1 MRAIRLDQESPPMT
15 GTDFSTLLPSL
26 LPRLWAFALR
36 IAGNRHDAE
45 DLVQHTCVRALERQ
59 HQLKGDTSPLS
70 WVFAI
75 AHSIWL
81 NELRSRSIRGR
92 TNVAWDDALLEVVAD
107 PLGRTPEMDVMNRQ
121 IIEAVAHLPET
132 QRSTL
137 LLVAV
142 EGLTYHEA
150 ALALGVPIGTVMSR
164 LARARRSI
172 GALADAHGLRAP
184 DAAAPEKP
192 ANETV

>member
-1 MRAIRLDQESPPMT
+1 MA
-15 GTDFSTLLPSL
+15 GTDFSTQLPDL

-59 HQLKGDTSPLS
+59 HQLKADTSPLS

-81 NELRSRSIRGR
+81 NEVRARGIRGR

-107 PLGRTPEMDVMNRQ
+107 PSARTPEKDVMNRQ
-121 IIEAVAHLPET
+121 IIAAVARLPET

-150 ALALGVPIGTVMSR
+150 AVALDVPIGTVMSR

-172 GALADAHGLRAP
+172 GALADEQQLRSSGSSNP
-184 DAAAPEKP
+184 RHPEDEV
-192 ANETV
+192 A

>member
-1 MRAIRLDQESPPMT
+1 MA
-15 GTDFSTLLPSL
+15 GTDFSTLLPDL

-59 HQLKGDTSPLS
+59 HQLKADTSPLS
-70 WVFAI
+70 WVYAI

-81 NELRSRSIRGR
+81 NEVRARGIRGR
-92 TNVAWDDALLEVVAD
+92 AHVAWDDALLEVIAD
-107 PLGRTPEMDVMNRQ
+107 PSARTPEKDMMNRQ

-137 LLVAV
+137 VLVAV

-150 ALALGVPIGTVMSR
+150 AIALDVPIGTVMSR

-172 GALADAHGLRAP
+172 GTLASQHGLHSHDP
-184 DAAAPEKP
+184 SNPPQP
-192 ANETV
+192 ADELA

>member
-1 MRAIRLDQESPPMT
+1 MA
-15 GTDFSTLLPSL
+15 GTDFSTLLPDL

-59 HQLKGDTSPLS
+59 HQLKADTSPLS

-81 NELRSRSIRGR
+81 NEVRARGIRGR

-107 PLGRTPEMDVMNRQ
+107 PGARTPEKDVMNRQ
-121 IIEAVAHLPET
+121 IIAAVARLPET

-150 ALALGVPIGTVMSR
+150 AVALDVPIGTVMSR

-172 GALADAHGLRAP
+172 GALADEHRVSSPGSSNPHHRE
-184 DAAAPEKP
+184 DE
-192 ANETV
+192 VV

>member
-1 MRAIRLDQESPPMT
+1 MT
-15 GTDFSTLLPSL
+15 GPDFASLLPDL

-59 HQLKGDTSPLS
+59 HQLRADTSPLS

-81 NELRSRSIRGR
+81 NEARARSIRGR
-92 TNVAWDDALLEVVAD
+92 TNVAWDDALLEVIAD
-107 PLGRTPEMDVMNRQ
+107 PDARTPENDVMNQQ
-121 IIEAVAHLPET
+121 IIEVVARLPEA
-132 QRSTL
+132 QRNTL

-142 EGLTYHEA
+142 EGLTYQEA
-150 ALALGVPIGTVMSR
+150 AVALDVPIGTVMSR

-172 GALADAHGLRAP
+172 GALAHEHGLRSPAP
-184 DAAAPEKP
+184 SHPQQPQDE
-192 ANETV
+192 VV

>member
-1 MRAIRLDQESPPMT
+1 MA
-15 GTDFSTLLPSL
+15 GTDFSTLLPDL
-26 LPRLWAFALR
+26 LPRLWTFALR

-59 HQLKGDTSPLS
+59 HQLKADTSPLS
-70 WVFAI
+70 WVYAI

-81 NELRSRSIRGR
+81 NEVRARSIRGR

-107 PLGRTPEMDVMNRQ
+107 PAARTPEKDVMNRQ
-121 IIEAVAHLPET
+121 IIEAVARLPEA

-142 EGLTYHEA
+142 EGLTYQEA
-150 ALALGVPIGTVMSR
+150 AVALDVPIGTVMSR

-172 GALADAHGLRAP
+172 GVLANEHGLRARDP
-184 DAAAPEKP
+184 SNRQQPEDEV
-192 ANETV
+192 A

>member
-1 MRAIRLDQESPPMT
+1 MT
-15 GTDFSTLLPSL
+15 GTDFSALLPDL
-26 LPRLWAFALR
+26 LPRLWAFSLR

-59 HQLKGDTSPLS
+59 HQLKADTSPLS

-81 NELRSRSIRGR
+81 NELRARSIRGR
-92 TNVAWDDALLEVVAD
+92 TNVDWDDGLLEVIAD
-107 PLGRTPEMDVMNRQ
+107 PGARTPEMDVMNRQ
-121 IIEAVAHLPET
+121 IIEAVARLPET

-142 EGLTYHEA
+142 EGLTYNEA
-150 ALALGVPIGTVMSR
+150 AAALGVPIGTVMSR

-172 GALADAHGLRAP
+172 GMLADRHGLRTPGPPGPKAP
-184 DAAAPEKP
+184 PAPEP
-192 ANETV
+192 AESPEQQQDEIT

>member
-1 MRAIRLDQESPPMT
+1 MA
-15 GTDFSTLLPSL
+15 GTDFSTQLPDL

-59 HQLKGDTSPLS
+59 HQLKSDTSPLS

-81 NELRSRSIRGR
+81 NEVRARGIRGR

-107 PLGRTPEMDVMNRQ
+107 PSARTPEKDVMNRQ
-121 IIEAVAHLPET
+121 IIAAVARLPET

-150 ALALGVPIGTVMSR
+150 AVALDVPIGTVMSR

-172 GALADAHGLRAP
+172 GTLADEHGLRSP
-184 DAAAPEKP
+184 GS
-192 ANETV
+192 ANRQHREDEVA